1 MWTRDLST
9 NQKAAAFVLIA
20 FLLAVLIG
28 VGLLLQEYGPGNMG
42 IGLLQG
48 AGVGLVVC
56 AIVGWR
62 VTGHPERAMTFERA
76 FTQAG
81 DERDDALLTRSLAV
95 LGLAALPLT
104 GVAAIAIGFGAD
116 VAMILFFLL
125 MAQLAVAAISF
136 AVIARRT

>member
-1 MWTRDLST
+1 
-9 NQKAAAFVLIA
+9 
-20 FLLAVLIG
+20 
-28 VGLLLQEYGPGNMG
+28 MG

-48 AGVGLVVC
+48 AGVGLVAC

-62 VTGHPERAMTFERA
+62 ITRHPERATTFERA

-125 MAQLAVAAISF
+125 MAQFAVGAIAF